1 MGMDMTEKTAAAQPA
16 SAELMN
22 EDHPLALALAAREQ
36 ADRAVRA
43 AALNRWRGL
52 DGEQAQ
58 AAAR

>member
-1 MGMDMTEKTAAAQPA
+1 MTKTDAAERPA
-16 SAELMN
+16 SGEDLN